1 MARRMYDL
9 DNGTENI
16 KVKEIVAN
24 KITAVTSAITTEY
37 DDLVVNGILTVKG
50 GDSNNNITI
59 GSAIGGAPDYIQS
72 NGGLEFIS
80 AGDVVVAQLYDYQV
94 SVNRVLTF
102 ANYTTIGR
110 PQLEA
115 GTYTGSV
122 LYDTTLGK
130 LILWNGTAWV
140 NLDGTS
146 LGE

>member
-37 DDLVVNGILTVKG
+37 DDLVVNGTLTVKG
-50 GDSNNNITI
+50 GGSLDNITI
-59 GSAIGGAPDYIQS
+59 GTSPGGNPDYVKS
-72 NGGLEFIS
+72 NSSLDLMS
-80 AGDVVVAQLYDYQV
+80 GDVVVLSITSA
-94 SVNRVLTF
+94 SAIAGRRF
-102 ANYTTIGR
+102 EFKNYETASR
-110 PQLEA
+110 PSITPSTGA
-115 GTYTGSV
+115 GSV
-122 LYDTTLGK
+122 IYDSDLGK

>member
-37 DDLVVNGILTVKG
+37 DDLVVNGALTVKG
-50 GDSNNNITI
+50 G
-59 GSAIGGAPDYIQS
+59 GSADNIIIGATGGGHPDYVKS
-72 NGGLEFIS
+72 NGGLSLMVGNNTKLSLATDDATF
-80 AGDVVVAQLYDYQV
+80 
-94 SVNRVLTF
+94 SVMVRF
-102 ANYTTIGR
+102 GSYTTAER
-110 PQLEA
+110 PAAA
-115 GTYTGSV
+115 GSNAGSV
-122 LYDTTLGK
+122 IYDTTLGK

-140 NLDGTS
+140 NLDGSS